1 MSRDRGLSSDELGYF
16 AEIFSSD
23 EKIEV
28 SGPSHIS
35 HMLSVTSE
43 VPQLI
48 STLLGKASFTLL
60 AEVGPYKL
68 WFPLEI
74 SLNEAGEPLPVLG
87 IPEVEDHSGQQR
99 SWRLMHPKDL
109 QLNDASLANNVSIQS
124 VSSTGLA
131 LHCDSQATASLL
143 AAQKQL
149 HLRLPDGQKIQLQIE
164 AVRQDRQLLA
174 TRIHATKANR
184 ERLRQYLFQN
194 HRQYY
199 QELYRDSE
207 PLGQ

>member
-1 MSRDRGLSSDELGYF
+1 MSKERGLSSDESDYF
-16 AEIFSSD
+16 AEIFSHD

-28 SGPSHIS
+28 SGPRDIS

-68 WFPLEI
+68 WFPLDI

-109 QLNDASLANNVSIQS
+109 QLNNGSLAGKVRIQS

-131 LHCDSQATASLL
+131 LECDRQSTASLL
-143 AAQKQL
+143 MQQKQL
-149 HLRLPDGQKIQLQIE
+149 HLSLPDGQDIHLNIE
-164 AVRQDRQLLA
+164 FVRQEHHLLA
-174 TRIHATKANR
+174 TRIHANKTNR

-199 QELYRDSE
+199 QELYRSAETLD
-207 PLGQ
+207 Q